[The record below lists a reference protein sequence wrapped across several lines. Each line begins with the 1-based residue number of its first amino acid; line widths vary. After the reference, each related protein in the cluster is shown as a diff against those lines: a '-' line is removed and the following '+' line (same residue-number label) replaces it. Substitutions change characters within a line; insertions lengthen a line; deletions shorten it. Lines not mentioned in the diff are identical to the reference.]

1 MYCKMMYMNH
11 EGLNASKIAA
21 ALAADV
27 RTVRKWL
34 LRKGFAP
41 GTGSRRDSKL
51 DPFKRDI
58 GLLLEAHPYSAM
70 QIYLGK
76 SEKWCWILLAIR
88 PAGIFR

>member
-1 MYCKMMYMNH
+1 MIDYAMYCKMMHMNH

-41 GTGSRRDSKL
+41 RTGSRRDACRPTRRRL
-51 DPFKRDI
+51 DR
-58 GLLLEAHPYSAM
+58 
-70 QIYLGK
+70 
-76 SEKWCWILLAIR
+76 R
-88 PAGIFR
+88 PRPPARS